1 MKSSVRTMALAAMT
15 TALLCLAAQIA
26 VPVGMTK
33 MTMQTF
39 AAALA
44 GFLLGRRAA
53 LMAVGAYLLLGACGL
68 PVFSGF
74 TGGIGVMM
82 GPTGGFL
89 IGFLPMAALC
99 AGTRGQKRAV
109 RLGMGYAGLAV
120 MLLMGAAGM
129 ALAAGFG
136 YGQAMLTGVM
146 PFLWKDILSVWGA
159 EYLAGQIR
167 RRLKGAF

>member
-1 MKSSVRTMALAAMT
+1 MKSSVRSMALAAMM
-15 TALLCLAAQIA
+15 TALLSLAAQIA

-44 GFLLGRRAA
+44 GFLLGRRTA

-74 TGGIGVMM
+74 TGGIGVIM

-99 AGTRGQKRAV
+99 AGDRK
-109 RLGMGYAGLAV
+109 
-120 MLLMGAAGM
+120 
-129 ALAAGFG
+129 
-136 YGQAMLTGVM
+136 
-146 PFLWKDILSVWGA
+146 SVV
-159 EYLAGQIR
+159 
-167 RRLKGAF
+167 